1 MGMAEK
7 RKAKQTCPRRQR
19 YPIVLASD
27 REFTSSS
34 EGPVPC
40 NDEFQS
46 KNEEHESSRGELQS
60 LNDELI
66 KVNRQLQK
74 ALDRERTSGN
84 DLKNILNSSD
94 IATLIIDKAL
104 NIRFFT
110 PHAAPLFGVIATDAG
125 RPLAELA
132 IRFTDIDLIADA
144 HAVLESRS
152 PIKRETKSASGTWYL
167 CTISPY
173 RAQDDQIEGVV
184 INLNDISKMRAG
196 EEKLREAQA
205 YANSIIK
212 TIHWPLVVLD
222 DELRVR
228 SASPSFYR
236 FFGLN
241 PQDTMGRPFLDAGA
255 HLDILPLRS
264 VLECIKRRD
273 RNSTNF
279 EISI

>member
-1 MGMAEK
+1 
-7 RKAKQTCPRRQR
+7 
-19 YPIVLASD
+19 
-27 REFTSSS
+27 
-34 EGPVPC
+34 
-40 NDEFQS
+40 
-46 KNEEHESSRGELQS
+46 QS
-60 LNDELI
+60 LNGQLTR
-66 KVNRQLQK
+66 VNRQLQK
-74 ALDRERTSGN
+74 ALDRERTFGN
-84 DLKNILNSSD
+84 DLGNILNSSD

-212 TIHWPLVVLD
+212 TIHNPLVVLD

-228 SASPSFYR
+228 SASSSFYR
-236 FFGLN
+236 FFGVS
-241 PQDTMGRPFLDAGA
+241 PEETVGRLFLDAVA
-255 HLDILPLRS
+255 HLDTPALRM
-264 VLECIKRRD
+264 VLERIKRRG
-273 RNSTNF
+273 RNIENF
-279 EISI
+279 EISVDLLPPLGERVLAITADEIRDARVGPKNVLISFDDITDF

>member
-1 MGMAEK
+1 MAEK
-7 RKAKQTCPRRQR
+7 RKAKRISQRRQR
-19 YPIVLASD
+19 HELVMTSN
-27 REFTSSS
+27 RGFTSSGERLIS
-34 EGPVPC
+34 RNE
-40 NDEFQS
+40 EFQS
-46 KNEEHESSRGELQS
+46 TEEEDESSRVKLQS
-60 LNDELI
+60 LNDQLAR
-66 KVNRQLQK
+66 VNRQLQK
-74 ALDRERTSGN
+74 ALHRERTIGD

-94 IATLIIDKAL
+94 IATLIVDEAL

-110 PHAAPLFGVIATDAG
+110 PHAAPLFMDAADAG
-125 RPLAELA
+125 RPLADLA
-132 IRFTDIDLIADA
+132 IRFTDINLIADA
-144 HAVLESRS
+144 RAVLESCT
-152 PIKRETKSASGTWYL
+152 PVKRETKSASGAWYL

-173 RAQDDQIEGVV
+173 RAQDNRMEGVV

-279 EISI
+279 EISIDLP